1 MRALGI
7 SAGLAL
13 LALTGGCATTTTRN
27 GPERGIV
34 ELSCVVNP
42 DGSLTACRIV
52 REDPPGAGFGEAAL
66 QAAARARVSV
76 RTAERS
82 VGERVSWT
90 TRFEATD

>member
-13 LALTGGCATTTTRN
+13 LALTGGCATTG
-27 GPERGIV
+27 GPTPKRGIV
-34 ELSCVVNP
+34 ELSCVVNA
-42 DGSLTACRIV
+42 DGSLSACRIV
-52 REDPPGAGFGEAAL
+52 REEPAGAGFGEAAL